1 MEERLFNRIESMNKA
16 GTKTMIR
23 TWSRTSTIFPEFVG
37 HTIAVHDGRKH
48 IPVFVSR
55 VDGRPQARRVRPDP
69 HVPRARRRRQ
79 EGPEAMSDEPDRG
92 DRRSRG
98 GSKAKAEP
106 RRRRPPRR
114 RSRPRRRLRRSRL
127 PRGHRPKATRSRRPP
142 RRRSRPRQGQGEGQG
157 QARARRAAAA
167 ATPTRTSSCAPTR
180 ATCARRPARPAW
192 SATTSAASPSTR
204 RARSSPSRP
213 ATSPRP
219 GASCSSP
226 PSPTRRTTTTSTR
239 ADLKITAV
247 FADEGPT
254 LKRFRP
260 RAMGRATRIRKRT
273 SHLTIHLTPKG

>member
-1 MEERLFNRIESMNKA
+1 MVE
-16 GTKTMIR
+16 

-48 IPVFVSR
+48 VPVFVSR

-69 HVPRARRRRQ
+69 HLPRARRRRQ
-79 EGPEAMSDEPDRG
+79 EGEQAMTPDPSRTRSSPTAEAARTPPKAERPRP
-92 DRRSRG
+92 RRS
-98 GSKAKAEP
+98 
-106 RRRRPPRR
+106 PPRR
-114 RSRPRRRLRRSRL
+114 RSRR
-127 PRGHRPKATRSRRPP
+127 RSRRPP
-142 RRRSRPRQGQGEGQG
+142 RSRPAEEAAPKRARRRRSRPRKKKPRPRKAKAAKAEAG
-157 QARARRAAAA
+157 AARRRRRDAGDPNLVVRAHA
-167 ATPTRTSSCAPTR
+167 RYVRSSRPQGPPGLRQHPRQVR
-180 ATCARRPARPAW
+180 A
-192 SATTSAASPSTR
+192 TR

-226 PSPTRRTTTTSTR
+226 PSPTRRTTTTSTAR
-239 ADLKITAV
+239 TSRSTAV

-273 SHLTIHLTPKG
+273 SHLTIHLTPKGS